1 MIPES
6 AYSISLKKRQEE
18 SVSMPTT
25 KEIFQKINE
34 VLAADPS
41 RTGGLQA
48 VYQFNISGDDAGVY
62 QIILNPD
69 SAQAVEGQPEIP
81 NCTLEMDSNDFKDM
95 LEGKLNGTAAFMSGK
110 LRVNGDLGLAMRLE
124 SILSAYSA

>member
-1 MIPES
+1 
-6 AYSISLKKRQEE
+6 
-18 SVSMPTT
+18 MPSTR
-25 KEIFQKINE
+25 EIFQKINE
-34 VLAADPS
+34 VLSADPS

-62 QIILNPD
+62 QIILNSD
-69 SAQAVEGQPEIP
+69 GAKAVEGDPELP
-81 NCTLEMDSNDFKDM
+81 NCTLEIDSNDFKDM